1 MCNLH
6 HYHLEALQI
15 ELSLDIHVRHKLLFI
30 IKDYHSTRF
39 YFTCW
44 KFFLNIYHFTYKQHY
59 LYTLESIS
67 VMSSLSKLFPRTITH
82 ASFYQLHQQRPDPF
96 YFGAIY
102 RVETWLG
109 RCFILEPKTM
119 YEKNFFEQKINFHQ
133 VWLYPNIST
142 TPLRQ
147 WGFWQCLLFSWT
159 TLRGKH
165 CRHPIAV
172 IQFLAE

>member
-1 MCNLH
+1 MFVEVVHYYLLHMCNLH

-30 IKDYHSTRF
+30 LIDYHSTRF

-119 YEKNFFEQKINFHQ
+119 YEKILFEQYIYFDVPEIQKVI
-133 VWLYPNIST
+133 LEGS
-142 TPLRQ
+142 
-147 WGFWQCLLFSWT
+147 
-159 TLRGKH
+159 GKMMMQKG
-165 CRHPIAV
+165 CG
-172 IQFLAE
+172 